1 MIQAKE
7 VKRVLYDMGAD
18 LCGIASIDRFDGAPE
33 GFHPRDVLPSCQSVV
48 VFAKK
53 FPVGTLQCKT
63 PVPYTI
69 SRNMLADIL
78 DKMSVQFCNDLET
91 HNIAAVPTGSI
102 SHTQFDAKAGRFRGI
117 VSAKHCAVAAG
128 LGRIG
133 RNTLVATPEYGSV
146 VWLNAVLTDAPL
158 EADEVLT
165 GDPCPAGCSICIDNC
180 PAKALGDAEMNQR
193 DCLAHAFQF
202 SPAKEL
208 TIQCQLCRA
217 QCPNCLGSKNR
228 HLLRGE

>member
-1 MIQAKE
+1 MLKAEE
-7 VKRVLYDMGAD
+7 VKRILYDMGAD
-18 LCGIASIDRFDGAPE
+18 LCGVASIDRFDGAPE
-33 GFHPRDVLPSCQSVV
+33 GFHPLDVLPSCQSVV

-53 FPVGTLQCKT
+53 FPAGTMQCKT

-78 DKMSVQFCNDLET
+78 DKMAVQFCNEMEQFGVV
-91 HNIAAVPTGSI
+91 AAPTSAI
-102 SHTQFDAKAGRFRGI
+102 SHNQLDAKAGRFRGI

-133 RNTLVATPEYGSV
+133 KNTLVATPEYGSV
-146 VWLNAVLTDAPL
+146 VWLVAVLTDAPL

-180 PAKALGDAEMNQR
+180 PAHALGNAEMNQR
-193 DCLAHAFQF
+193 DCFAHAFHTD
-202 SPAKEL
+202 STGTL
-208 TIQCQLCRA
+208 TITCHLCRT
-217 QCPNCLGSKNR
+217 QCPNCLGSKNK